1 MKRLMLV
8 RHAKS
13 SWSDPYAADHDR
25 VLAKPRRTRCA
36 THGGQASRP
45 QRSAGADPEQHGR
58 SRARDRENPSRTSLG
73 FRGTFPETDRE
84 LYHAD
89 AYTLLD
95 IVRRQDDACS
105 DLMLVGHNPGM
116 TRVVN
121 VLLPEYPLDNL
132 STSGIVAIDLDIETW
147 QDAEPSAATLAFH
160 DYPKNRAA
168 VPGEDQ
174 DARRIRSDENDSR
187 AN

>member
-1 MKRLMLV
+1 MKRLTLV

-25 VLAKPRRTRCA
+25 VLARRGERDAPRMGRRLRA
-36 THGGQASRP
+36 RNVRP
-45 QRSAGADPEQHGR
+45 SLILSSTAVRALETARIFAHELGL
-58 SRARDRENPSRTSLG
+58 SRA
-73 FRGTFPETDRE
+73 FPETERE

-95 IVRRQDDACS
+95 IVRRQDDACP

-132 STSGIVAIDLDIETW
+132 STAGIVAIDFDIETW

-168 VPGEDQ
+168 VRGEDQ
-174 DARRIRSDENDSR
+174 DARRTRSDENDSR
-187 AN
+187 TN